1 MAISGMNELP
11 QEIQQDNT
19 QGMGQEVSQ
28 EIEVVAEVSAQP
40 AELAKT
46 PEELRRE
53 EERMRDV
60 QVLLQNLTLQ
70 EETTIKLIIDCLY
83 DVGSVNIL
91 NTKVAWKPANRVVKL
106 VARTSKPVFRAIAW
120 RWFKGNCPELIT
132 TWLASKVR

>member
-1 MAISGMNELP
+1 MNELP
-11 QEIQQDNT
+11 QEIQQNAP
-19 QGMGQEVSQ
+19 Q
-28 EIEVVAEVSAQP
+28 EIEVAAQVAQQTAVI
-40 AELAKT
+40 AKT
-46 PEELRRE
+46 PEEMRRE

-70 EETTIKLIIDCLY
+70 EEITIKLIIDCLY

-91 NTKVAWKPANRVVKL
+91 NSKLTWKPANRVVKL

-132 TWLASKVR
+132 NWLASKVR

>member
-1 MAISGMNELP
+1 MNELP
-11 QEIQQDNT
+11 QEIQQD
-19 QGMGQEVSQ
+19 VPQ
-28 EIEVVAEVSAQP
+28 EIEVAAQVASQP

-46 PEELRRE
+46 PEEMRRE

-91 NTKVAWKPANRVVKL
+91 NTKVAWKPANQVVKL

-132 TWLASKVR
+132 NWLASKVR